1 MMFVDHYN
9 HLQVGFYVSSW
20 GEAMTESGEDHEK
33 CLGKL
38 CVGFHGDGRV
48 AFMGFSC
55 DCLQEYS
62 PLIPSG
68 NLT

>member
-1 MMFVDHYN
+1 
-9 HLQVGFYVSSW
+9 
-20 GEAMTESGEDHEK
+20 MTESGEDHEK